1 MFDNRLKDF
10 FSVYDNHGTFH
21 NGFLQSIDLSSYVD
35 LTIMNEITLN
45 IMDSFIKNEI
55 GNMKTMQNWNSFLT
69 WDKETKK
76 YIINSDFYETAKYTI
91 YVYLLRSQ
99 RFYNLLNT
107 DFRSL
112 SAQETEQ
119 IVYGAKEEQKDYDKV
134 VVNIERENDS
144 ITYGQELLTKSF
156 GIFERET
163 EFGNTRKDL
172 HFGAKEKET
181 EFGNTRKDF
190 NFGVKE
196 TETEFGNTR
205 KDIHTG
211 AKEKETEFGNT
222 RKDLHFDTLEKELEF
237 DDTRKDL
244 HYGNHETD
252 TAYGATSETF
262 NTGTQTN
269 SSGTTN
275 QTHPFDVVAFL
286 DDTASST
293 STSNGARQDTK
304 SSVLHTDTVTDKL
317 HEDYETT
324 ASRTDSETTTARDDY
339 ETTATHTDTTTET
352 ATDDYELNATHTDTV
367 TESTH
372 ADYETS
378 ATHTDTVTETATD
391 DYETNATHTDT
402 ETEKAHT
409 DTETNASHTDT
420 NTYGDVTNTTD
431 NRTDV
436 TTIKTHTDTK
446 TKTKI
451 ILISPDKY
459 FEIMK
464 ELMSYNVYDIL
475 INAIKDC
482 FTLRIF

>member
-10 FSVYDNHGTFH
+10 FSLYDTQGTFH
-21 NGFLQSIDLSSYVD
+21 NGFLQSIDLTGYVD
-35 LTIMNEITLN
+35 LTILNEITLN

-55 GNMKTMQNWNSFLT
+55 GNMKTLHNWNTFLT

-76 YIINSDFYETAKYTI
+76 YIINADFYDTAKYTI
-91 YVYLLRSQ
+91 YAYLLRSQ

-134 VVNIERENDS
+134 VVSIEREND
-144 ITYGQELLTKSF
+144 TTVYGQEQLTRSF

-172 HFGAKEKET
+172 HY
-181 EFGNTRKDF
+181 
-190 NFGVKE
+190 GVKE
-196 TETEFGNTR
+196 TETEFGNT
-205 KDIHTG
+205 
-211 AKEKETEFGNT
+211 
-222 RKDLHFDTLEKELEF
+222 
-237 DDTRKDL
+237 
-244 HYGNHETD
+244 
-252 TAYGATSETF
+252 SETF
-262 NTGTQTN
+262 NTGQQTN

-275 QTHPFDVVAFL
+275 QTQPFDINTFL
-286 DDTASST
+286 DDTASNT
-293 STSNGARQDTK
+293 STTNGTRQDTK
-304 SSVLHTDTVTDKL
+304 TALTHTDTTTEKVHDDYETDATHTDTVTEKT
-317 HEDYETT
+317 HADYELNATH
-324 ASRTDSETTTARDDY
+324 TDIVTENTHADY
-339 ETTATHTDTTTET
+339 EINATHTDTTTET
-352 ATDDYELNATHTDTV
+352 ATDDYE
-367 TESTH
+367 
-372 ADYETS
+372 TS
-378 ATHTDTVTETATD
+378 
-391 DYETNATHTDT
+391 ATHTDT
-402 ETEKAHT
+402 ETEKAHE

-420 NTYGDVTNTTD
+420 NTYGDITNTTD